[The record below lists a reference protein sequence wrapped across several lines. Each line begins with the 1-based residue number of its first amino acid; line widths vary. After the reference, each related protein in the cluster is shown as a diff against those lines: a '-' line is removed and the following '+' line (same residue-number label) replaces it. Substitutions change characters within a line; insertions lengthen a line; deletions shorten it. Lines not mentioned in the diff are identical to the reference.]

1 MKLKFSILLLSLLV
15 TELFAQRDMSWQDNY
30 PNASDWSNYIQ
41 MSSKYMGPNA
51 LPVPEVYEANVLPEI
66 EIEGGYSYY
75 KHKNI
80 DAPTHASFIR
90 IYCPVAKQRV
100 GVEVSVVPFE
110 SYKYSDNAAD
120 YLHSIATSGSGGGD
134 IFVNTYIQILRQN
147 MRRPDLTLRYS
158 MRTAS
163 GGNVND
169 ARCTDSP
176 GYSFDLAVGKD
187 VFAEDNQR
195 VKFFAMLGFY
205 CWQIEDGV
213 NRQDDAFSYG
223 LGASYHNKDWT
234 IKWDLGGYTGYKNNG
249 DSPVVMRFCADF
261 PIVKKLHGKFLYE
274 SGLNDYPYRGYHL
287 RLVYLFSPF
296 WDK

>member
-1 MKLKFSILLLSLLV
+1 MNLKFPFLLLSLLI
-15 TELFAQRDMSWQDNY
+15 TELFAQRDLSWMNNY
-30 PNASDWSNYIQ
+30 PNAKDWSEYIQ
-41 MSSKYMGPNA
+41 MAPKYLGPNA
-51 LPVPEVYEANVLPEI
+51 LPIPEIYEAKVLPEI
-66 EIEGGYSYY
+66 EVEGGYSYY
-75 KHKNI
+75 KHKTV
-80 DAPTHASFIR
+80 DAPTHSTFLR
-90 IYCPVAKQRV
+90 LYCPVAKNRV
-100 GVEVSVVPFE
+100 GVEVTFVPYE
-110 SYKYSDNAAD
+110 YYKYSYEAAD
-120 YLHSIATSGSGGGD
+120 FLHSHSVKGNGGGD
-134 IFVNTYIQILRQN
+134 VFINTYLQILRETAK
-147 MRRPDLTLRYS
+147 RPDLTFRYS
-158 MRTAS
+158 LRTAS

-169 ARCTDSP
+169 ARYTDSP

-261 PIVKKLHGKFLYE
+261 PIVENLQGRLLYE
-274 SGLNDYPYRGYHL
+274 NGLNDYPYKGYHI
-287 RLVYLFSPF
+287 RLVYSFTPF
-296 WDK
+296 GEK